1 MIERVYDSDCIF
13 CQIVAGDAPAEI
25 WADGIS
31 NLAIVP
37 LNPVVDGHFL
47 VIPKTHVPHAYA
59 DPSVTATAMH
69 DAALWASLRADR
81 DSRFASANIITSVGR
96 PATQSVWHLHIHVVP
111 RIAGDGLKLPWTD
124 QVEAR

>member
-1 MIERVYDSDCIF
+1 MIERGFDPNCIF
-13 CQIVAGDAPAEI
+13 CQIVAGDAPATVM
-25 WADGIS
+25 ADGIS

-47 VIPKTHVPHAYA
+47 VIPKTHVPNAYA
-59 DPSVTATAMH
+59 DPGVTATAMH
-69 DAALWASLRADR
+69 DATLWASLRADR

-111 RIAGDGLKLPWTD
+111 RVYDDGLKLPWTD